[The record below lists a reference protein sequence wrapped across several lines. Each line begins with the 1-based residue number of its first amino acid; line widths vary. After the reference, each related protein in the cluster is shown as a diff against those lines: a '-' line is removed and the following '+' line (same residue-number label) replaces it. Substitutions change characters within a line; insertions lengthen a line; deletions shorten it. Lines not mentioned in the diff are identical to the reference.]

1 MPKVMM
7 TSGMRTGGMR
17 DFSST
22 YTKCRKEIATNRTHR
37 LLMCSAPLMP
47 HRTDDCAILF
57 PLGNDLA
64 SHCSRKFLFLT
75 AWSGMLKTLVLQ
87 HPMKRFFGCQSLS
100 PRSKTGVQ
108 EHGRSQHDEEG
119 MHGARVF
126 S

>member
-1 MPKVMM
+1 MPKVIM
-7 TSGMRTGGMR
+7 TSGMRTCGIR
-17 DFSST
+17 DFSSA

-87 HPMKRFFGCQSLS
+87 HPMKQFLDA
-100 PRSKTGVQ
+100 GVR
-108 EHGRSQHDEEG
+108 EHGRSQHAEEG